1 MRNTGTHAHH
11 RTAHANGDN
20 RYGNASG
27 YADHRGESQHH
38 SACRAFADLD
48 LNADPAS
55 DGNPQPTAHRLAHAI
70 GYANDVGWVRG
81 DLAIRL
87 LQNVRRC
94 QNLAQAVRLYDRA
107 GE

>member
-1 MRNTGTHAHH
+1 MRLVSCGMRNTGTPAYD
-11 RTAHANGDN
+11 RTAHANGDH

-27 YADHRGESQHH
+27 YADHCGKSRHP

-55 DGNPQPTAHRLAHAI
+55 DGNPQPTAHRLTHAI
-70 GYANDVGWVRG
+70 GYADDAGWVRG

-94 QNLAQAVRLYDRA
+94 QNLAQAL
-107 GE
+107 